1 MYLQVV
7 VRISISNHRPF
18 GKLKKPEPRHNE
30 PCLWQLVRY
39 KLYEIRLDTLEKT
52 ALCSY
57 RTEPTIIFA
66 FPFAIVKSSFRNF
79 RAKRIHPLTLHINN
93 NIVTDFSQNFKE
105 FSEYYSSLL
114 SQSVGF
120 FHCSRNFMTSWIQIR
135 RKLFLRNSDL
145 AAQLDNSVCKAHT
158 LHTSFA

>member
-30 PCLWQLVRY
+30 PYLWQLVRY
-39 KLYEIRLDTLEKT
+39 KLYEI
-52 ALCSY
+52 
-57 RTEPTIIFA
+57 IFA
-66 FPFAIVKSSFRNF
+66 FPFTIVKSSFRNF
-79 RAKRIHPLTLHINN
+79 RAKRIYPLTLHINN

-105 FSEYYSSLL
+105 FSEYYSSLV

-120 FHCSRNFMTSWIQIR
+120 FHYSRNFMTSWIQIL

-145 AAQLDNSVCKAHT
+145 AAQLDNSVCKART